1 VCIDFT
7 APNNHVL
14 NADLLA
20 PFRHFGVVPTRPF
33 NGTVIRLPL
42 RTKKSKLSATICT
55 EDHVLEL
62 FRKFS
67 ALGTAP
73 MLFLQHIE
81 QVRVVSRDKLG
92 DTLHVQHSVEVN
104 SPTHTRALLAHYAQS
119 REVAGTHAAVMQAHR
134 LQIHTTRAGLSSH
147 HRATDHEEWL
157 VCHHCATPSDAEHVT
172 GKLPVGGVAHCLS
185 DYNKSRAGNTF
196 LSLQC
201 LFIYSSRAL
210 TQDACAVSCRCRS
223 ACLCRCS

>member
-1 VCIDFT
+1 
-7 APNNHVL
+7 
-14 NADLLA
+14 
-20 PFRHFGVVPTRPF
+20 
-33 NGTVIRLPL
+33 
-42 RTKKSKLSATICT
+42 
-55 EDHVLEL
+55 
-62 FRKFS
+62 
-67 ALGTAP
+67 

-196 LSLQC
+196 YLC
-201 LFIYSSRAL
+201 NVYLFIAHAHSRRTPVLFLAAADQLVFADVRKRLFSAL
-210 TQDACAVSCRCRS
+210 LCAHVTLR
-223 ACLCRCS
+223 AQHVE